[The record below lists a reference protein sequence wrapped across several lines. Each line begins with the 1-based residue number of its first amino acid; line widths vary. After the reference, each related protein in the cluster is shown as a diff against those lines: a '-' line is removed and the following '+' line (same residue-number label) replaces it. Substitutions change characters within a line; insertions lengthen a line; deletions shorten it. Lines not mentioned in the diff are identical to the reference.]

1 MKDVLIELPWEAFN
15 AKPIQIKD
23 LQCIKEHINKTIQA
37 NAGFTHLLVGLHDK
51 DVTFVS
57 FLLATGKRIAKI
69 KGPKTSHASKVRKTL
84 LELSQLIIEVQALQL
99 EELFDE
105 KEIPDELG
113 MALCLFDMM
122 HSSCISMLDLGT
134 FNLINANTR
143 AKASALIQT
152 YLQAFIVVTLV
163 IKELRKG

>member
-1 MKDVLIELPWEAFN
+1 MKNVPIELPWDVFES
-15 AKPIQIKD
+15 KPIQIKD
-23 LQCIKEHINKTIQA
+23 LERIKNHINKTIEDA
-37 NAGFTHLLVGLHDK
+37 DGFTYLLIGLHDM
-51 DVTFVS
+51 DVSFVS
-57 FLLATGKRIAKI
+57 TLLASGKRVEKI
-69 KGPKTSHASKVRKTL
+69 KDSKSQHTNKVRKTL
-84 LELSQLIIEVQALQL
+84 LEISQLIIEVQALQL

-105 KEIPDELG
+105 KEIPDELA

-122 HSSCISMLDLGT
+122 HSSCISMLGLGT
-134 FNLINANTR
+134 FNLISANTR